1 MFEVFACEAGTL
13 LARAGIRTG
22 PHSTWNFT
30 VNSGRMKVI
39 CLNSLSGSDNSTVPR
54 HSRAGRF
61 AGRGSMPI
69 PFEPIELGGYSE
81 RKAEKIAGN
90 PAAPMQFLVV
100 IGLNSAVPL
109 RGNRAPTA
117 PGRGGDPPSLE

>member
-1 MFEVFACEAGTL
+1 
-13 LARAGIRTG
+13 
-22 PHSTWNFT
+22 
-30 VNSGRMKVI
+30 
-39 CLNSLSGSDNSTVPR
+39 
-54 HSRAGRF
+54 
-61 AGRGSMPI
+61 MPI

-117 PGRGGDPPSLE
+117 PGRVGDIP